1 MKYLFFDTTWSQ
13 LLRVGNLVSKHMKES
28 ANVNT
33 YGLVFETSGKKFDPS
48 KDSQSFDDYLV
59 TTKIGEV
66 ENYINK
72 VRPEVVV
79 FAQNTTPDLGAIYFS
94 QQIGAKV
101 VMMQHSLLYDGAT
114 LNNVRIGEILA
125 ALKMASK
132 TFSYFNIMRVLCK
145 KEKKSFVK
153 LIFKII
159 KEKVNVT
166 TTVQNY
172 FNPPLRGECA
182 FVIGSHWV
190 DYYHDN
196 YGYDKDKIY
205 IMGNHDLDDL
215 VEKPTEKAI
224 CYIPSVH
231 VEDGKVQRPVFDA
244 YLKCLKEAIP
254 EGVKMYVKLHPRSNK
269 QIYVDTLGE
278 DNVIYLTGRDMP
290 YVDTYIGHN
299 SSLLSKALQ
308 ISGKLILWGFKEEKD
323 LFFKDFAYAV
333 CDDGESLKIAVA
345 SALKEEG
352 TGKKN
357 DIVKFSC
364 RNPEGAFNYCAN
376 KLLELYNTTP
386 VKNT

>member
-13 LLRVGNLVSKHMKES
+13 LLRVGNLVSAHMKES
-28 ANVNT
+28 AGVET
-33 YGLVFETSGKKFDPS
+33 YGLVFETSGKTFDPS
-48 KDSQSFDDYLV
+48 KDSQSFNDYLV
-59 TTKIGEV
+59 TTRIGEV
-66 ENYINK
+66 EDYINK
-72 VRPEVVV
+72 IRPEVVV
-79 FAQNTTPDLGAIYFS
+79 FAQNTIPDLGAIYFS

-114 LNNVRIGEILA
+114 LNNVRIGEIYA

-132 TFSYFNIMRVLCK
+132 TLSYFNIMRVLCK
-145 KEKKSFVK
+145 KEGKSFVG
-153 LIFKII
+153 LVAKII
-159 KEKVNVT
+159 KEKENVT

-182 FVIGSHWV
+182 FVIGSHWI

-215 VEKPTEKAI
+215 VEKPIEKAI

-254 EGVKMYVKLHPRSNK
+254 DGVKMYIKLHPRSNK

-278 DNVIYLTGRDMP
+278 ENVIYLTGKDMP

-333 CDDGESLKIAVA
+333 CNDGESLKKAVA
-345 SALKEEG
+345 SALSEEG

-357 DIVKFSC
+357 DIERFSS
-364 RNPEGAFNYCAN
+364 RNPEGAYKYCAN
-376 KLLELYNTTP
+376 KVLELYNS
-386 VKNT
+386 